1 MIALTAG
8 HLTRDRIPSGF
19 APGGG
24 VWYVAHAWRATGRG
38 LDVRAVTAADPT
50 HVPAH
55 WPGALAIQAAPV
67 TTTFHN
73 TYGPEGRT
81 MRLEAQAPP
90 VDASRL
96 APDWRRCDVLLLAPV
111 AGELDPAAWLAAVDA
126 GISAAGLQGWLKQRV
141 GDRFVPRPRGLDPG
155 RLRGLDV
162 AFLSDEDY
170 GGDEAWLASLR
181 DAVPRVVLTHGA
193 EGYTVFEGGRGARAS
208 VEPVGE
214 VDPTG
219 AGDTFA
225 AGTVAALAMRSGL
238 AEAARVGARLAARC
252 VGVRGPVS
260 APSG

>member
-8 HLTRDRIPSGF
+8 HLTRDRIPPGF

-24 VWYVAHAWRATGRG
+24 VWYVGHAWRAMG
-38 LDVRAVTAADPT
+38 LDVRAVIAADPA
-50 HVPAH
+50 HVPPD
-55 WPGALAIQAAPV
+55 WPGALAVQAAPV

-90 VDASRL
+90 VDAARL
-96 APDWRRCDVLLLAPV
+96 APGWRRCDVLLLAPV
-111 AGELDPAAWLAAVDA
+111 AGELDPQAWLAAADV

-141 GDRFVPRPRGLDPG
+141 GDRFVPRPRGFEPG
-155 RLRGLDV
+155 TLRGLDV

-170 GGDEAWLASLR
+170 GGDEIWLAALR
-181 DAVPRVVLTHGA
+181 GAVPRVVLTHGA

-208 VEPVGE
+208 VEPVAE

-225 AGTVAALAMRSGL
+225 AGTSAALAEGLDL

-252 VGVRGPVS
+252 VGVRGPVKTS
-260 APSG
+260 PG